1 MDQTFYRSLNNGLFE
16 VADLMA
22 ILDWI
27 ATFCRHNSEVGIADR
42 NAIQDALSRC
52 VVRSN
57 WTSVGVLPARS
68 AVMKAQANDNV
79 WAASG
84 PNRQAGGPGGDREE
98 YCAVNGPLLD
108 SGK

>member
-1 MDQTFYRSLNNGLFE
+1 
-16 VADLMA
+16 
-22 ILDWI
+22 
-27 ATFCRHNSEVGIADR
+27 
-42 NAIQDALSRC
+42 
-52 VVRSN
+52 
-57 WTSVGVLPARS
+57 
-68 AVMKAQANDNV
+68 MKAQANDNV